1 MSRAEQ
7 QVGVEVPVQEQS
19 ARDYEPMVL
28 QIKELL
34 AARLEE
40 FASLNP
46 YVQQN

>member
-1 MSRAEQ
+1 M
-7 QVGVEVPVQEQS
+7 GVHEVPVQEQS
-19 ARDYEPMVL
+19 ARDYVPMVL

-34 AARLEE
+34 AAHLEE